1 MRYVYLFHEG
11 NARMK
16 ELLGG
21 KGANLAEMT
30 NIGLP
35 VPCGMTITTD
45 ACREYYNNGKKL
57 PEGLVEEV
65 TRNLKAIEAEAGKR
79 FGDEDDPLLLSVR
92 SGAVFSM
99 PGMMDTIL
107 NLGLN
112 AATFKALAM
121 HTGNMW
127 FACDTYR
134 RFIQMF
140 SDVVMEIPKDK
151 FEHILQEQKA
161 AQGVTQDQELSVE
174 SLLAVIDKSKALY
187 RQEIEEDFPEDV
199 TRQLFLSIEAVFR
212 SWNNHRAIVY
222 RNLNKIDHNLGTA
235 VNIQAMVFGNMG
247 EDSGSG
253 VAFSRNPSTGERKL
267 YGEYL
272 INAQGE
278 DVVAGVRTPR
288 PIAELGEDMPEIFEQ
303 FRSIAEKL
311 ERHYRDMQD
320 IELTIERGKL
330 YILQTR
336 NGKRTAQAALKIA
349 HDMVGEGLI
358 DKKEA
363 LLRIDPEH
371 LAHVL
376 HRQIDSSAD
385 LTVLAA
391 GLAASPGAAFGSV
404 VFDANEAEHL
414 GRIGSKVILVRVE
427 TTPDDIHGIV
437 QAQGILTSRGG
448 MTSHAAVVTR
458 GMGKPCV
465 CGCEAVKVD
474 YEQQLFT
481 VGSTVVR
488 KGELIS
494 IDGTTGQV
502 ILGAVPLKDPELS
515 KEYQTILEWA
525 DEVRTLQVRA
535 NADTPEDAEKS
546 RKFGAQGIGLTRT
559 EHMFMAQER
568 LPYVQRMIL
577 ATTTEE
583 RMGALLPLRIMQE
596 NDFYSILKAMH
607 DLPVCI
613 RLLDPP
619 LHEFLPSL
627 EKLLVETTE
636 LRIRKDNPQLL
647 EEKERLLAQVVKLHE
662 ANPMM
667 GHRGCRLGITYPE
680 VYEMQ
685 MHAIFNAASRLT
697 RDGYTVLPEIEIPL
711 TISKAEMEILKG
723 RCDRIARECME
734 LHRVSFTYL
743 CGSMIELP
751 RAALL
756 AGEIAE
762 SAEFFSFGTND
773 LTQTC
778 FGFSRDDAEGKF
790 LPAYIHQH
798 ILKDNPFAVL
808 DREGVGRLMRIAVE
822 EGRKTRPDLMIG
834 ICGEHG
840 GDPSSV
846 EFCHEIGLDLVS
858 CSPYRIPI
866 ARLAAATDRPVV
878 PLDPE
883 YGREVPFAV
892 ARIRARDCIG
902 CAWCIRV
909 CPTDAIAGS
918 PKHLHGIVEE
928 RCTGCALC
936 LPAWTRS
943 TWSKT
948 EGRGRWRMRT
958 GREST
963 IGMPQPAASASRPR
977 TSPDSTHSE
986 SLRLKRPPA
995 APPRLSRTSW
1005 LEPAV
1010 QTPATTEED

>member
-112 AATFKALAM
+112 AATFKALAR

-235 VNIQAMVFGNMG
+235 VNIQTMVFGNMG

-488 KGELIS
+488 KGELMS

-502 ILGAVPLKDPELS
+502 ILGAVPVKDPELS
-515 KEYQTILEWA
+515 KEYQTILGGRGA
-525 DEVRTLQVRA
+525 DVTGPGQCGHAGRRGKVPQVRCA
-535 NADTPEDAEKS
+535 GHRPDPYRAHVYGAGTASLRPEDD
-546 RKFGAQGIGLTRT
+546 FG
-559 EHMFMAQER
+559 
-568 LPYVQRMIL
+568 
-577 ATTTEE
+577 
-583 RMGALLPLRIMQE
+583 
-596 NDFYSILKAMH
+596 D
-607 DLPVCI
+607 D
-613 RLLDPP
+613 
-619 LHEFLPSL
+619 
-627 EKLLVETTE
+627 
-636 LRIRKDNPQLL
+636 
-647 EEKERLLAQVVKLHE
+647 
-662 ANPMM
+662 
-667 GHRGCRLGITYPE
+667 HRGAHGRAP
-680 VYEMQ
+680 
-685 MHAIFNAASRLT
+685 AAQ
-697 RDGYTVLPEIEIPL
+697 D
-711 TISKAEMEILKG
+711 
-723 RCDRIARECME
+723 
-734 LHRVSFTYL
+734 H
-743 CGSMIELP
+743 
-751 RAALL
+751 
-756 AGEIAE
+756 AGE
-762 SAEFFSFGTND
+762 
-773 LTQTC
+773 
-778 FGFSRDDAEGKF
+778 RF
-790 LPAYIHQH
+790 LQH
-798 ILKDNPFAVL
+798 PQGNARFARVHPVA
-808 DREGVGRLMRIAVE
+808 G
-822 EGRKTRPDLMIG
+822 P
-834 ICGEHG
+834 
-840 GDPSSV
+840 
-846 EFCHEIGLDLVS
+846 
-858 CSPYRIPI
+858 
-866 ARLAAATDRPVV
+866 AAA
-878 PLDPE
+878 
-883 YGREVPFAV
+883 
-892 ARIRARDCIG
+892 
-902 CAWCIRV
+902 
-909 CPTDAIAGS
+909 
-918 PKHLHGIVEE
+918 
-928 RCTGCALC
+928 
-936 LPAWTRS
+936 
-943 TWSKT
+943 
-948 EGRGRWRMRT
+948 
-958 GREST
+958 
-963 IGMPQPAASASRPR
+963 
-977 TSPDSTHSE
+977 
-986 SLRLKRPPA
+986 
-995 APPRLSRTSW
+995 
-1005 LEPAV
+1005 
-1010 QTPATTEED
+1010 

>member
-112 AATFKALAM
+112 AATFKALAR

-235 VNIQAMVFGNMG
+235 VNIQTMVFGNMG

-465 CGCEAVKVD
+465 CGCEAIKVD

-494 IDGTTGQV
+494 IDGTGHSGGRAVEGPGTFQGIPDDSGMGGRGADVTGPGQR
-502 ILGAVPLKDPELS
+502 GHAGRRGKVP
-515 KEYQTILEWA
+515 
-525 DEVRTLQVRA
+525 QVRCA
-535 NADTPEDAEKS
+535 GHRPDPYRAHVYGAGTASLRPEDD
-546 RKFGAQGIGLTRT
+546 FG
-559 EHMFMAQER
+559 
-568 LPYVQRMIL
+568 
-577 ATTTEE
+577 
-583 RMGALLPLRIMQE
+583 
-596 NDFYSILKAMH
+596 D
-607 DLPVCI
+607 D
-613 RLLDPP
+613 
-619 LHEFLPSL
+619 
-627 EKLLVETTE
+627 
-636 LRIRKDNPQLL
+636 
-647 EEKERLLAQVVKLHE
+647 
-662 ANPMM
+662 
-667 GHRGCRLGITYPE
+667 HRGAHGRAL
-680 VYEMQ
+680 
-685 MHAIFNAASRLT
+685 AAQ
-697 RDGYTVLPEIEIPL
+697 D
-711 TISKAEMEILKG
+711 
-723 RCDRIARECME
+723 
-734 LHRVSFTYL
+734 H
-743 CGSMIELP
+743 
-751 RAALL
+751 
-756 AGEIAE
+756 AGE
-762 SAEFFSFGTND
+762 
-773 LTQTC
+773 
-778 FGFSRDDAEGKF
+778 RF
-790 LPAYIHQH
+790 LQH
-798 ILKDNPFAVL
+798 PQGNARFARVHPVA
-808 DREGVGRLMRIAVE
+808 G
-822 EGRKTRPDLMIG
+822 P
-834 ICGEHG
+834 
-840 GDPSSV
+840 
-846 EFCHEIGLDLVS
+846 
-858 CSPYRIPI
+858 
-866 ARLAAATDRPVV
+866 AAA
-878 PLDPE
+878 
-883 YGREVPFAV
+883 
-892 ARIRARDCIG
+892 
-902 CAWCIRV
+902 
-909 CPTDAIAGS
+909 
-918 PKHLHGIVEE
+918 
-928 RCTGCALC
+928 
-936 LPAWTRS
+936 
-943 TWSKT
+943 
-948 EGRGRWRMRT
+948 
-958 GREST
+958 
-963 IGMPQPAASASRPR
+963 
-977 TSPDSTHSE
+977 
-986 SLRLKRPPA
+986 
-995 APPRLSRTSW
+995 
-1005 LEPAV
+1005 
-1010 QTPATTEED
+1010 